1 MKKEQLDKLDIYEQ
15 IEYFNNEL
23 LEGGSITSICK
34 SLGIARSTISDR
46 FGKVNYKY
54 NKSNNQYELVE
65 NNDDITDVKETNNGS
80 CTTVGHIENTP
91 NNNVLDIVNLD
102 NEDIKNNLL
111 SLASEYEI
119 LKSMIEDYR
128 RNSSVIKQQITIDI
142 PDSDSK
148 LTTIR
153 VNKKVLEMFNEF
165 VEANKQYK
173 KVDLL
178 SQALFD
184 FINAH
189 K

>member
-1 MKKEQLDKLDIYEQ
+1 MKKEQFNKLDIDKQ

-54 NKSNNQYELVE
+54 NGAIKQYELVE
-65 NNDDITDVKETNNGS
+65 NNVNITDVKEANNGS
-80 CTTVGHIENTP
+80 CTTVEPTENT
-91 NNNVLDIVNLD
+91 NNDNVLDIVNLD

-119 LKSMIEDYR
+119 LKNMIDDYR
-128 RNSSVIKQQITIDI
+128 RNSSVIKKQIVIDI
-142 PDSDSK
+142 PDDDSK
-148 LTTIR
+148 ITTLRI
-153 VNKKVLEMFNEF
+153 NKTVLDMFNEF
-165 VEANKQYK
+165 AEANKQYR